1 MSGSSSILEKIQLL
15 RNFCG
20 DAWNDADY
28 TDCLRQNGYNVEQ
41 AAECLVTGRY
51 TSKSSNPINLSSPPP
66 KKKKAAFSKERSI
79 VASVQPRKSPP
90 RMSGNWMLLCNRWIS
105 NAINTARNGQTGYQE
120 DVTISAS
127 PNKMDLRFQGDRAE
141 GKMPDDLTQIL
152 VPLLRENCIRAEGK
166 FLMAEK
172 NLPIGAH
179 VPLTVQIFV
188 DVDRFFA
195 VFDGHEETALSAF
208 ASKQRQAK
216 PTSWLSSAA
225 FGLLQW
231 AEHGN
236 TPDFSKMAEEVEE
249 GAEWNEADEDDD
261 EADDRS
267 TAEVTSDTGLNLEE
281 AEQPEGFTNV
291 TLRPYQ
297 KQALHW
303 MWHRETASE
312 TQEEVQGRLEL
323 LSAMAGVTN
332 KNKVEIM
339 GSTENIV
346 CDCGPVQVALEFRPS
361 VIHHP
366 LWSCRFLASPDMTEV
381 KPFYVHELLGVA
393 SITPPR
399 PPRPCSGG
407 ILADAMG
414 LGKTVMLLAL
424 LLKGK
429 QERNEKGTTI
439 VVAKLSLLPQWEQ
452 EIKTK
457 SGLTPLVY
465 YGSSGRIGAS
475 DFEEVDV
482 VVTTYGTLQAEV
494 RNPQSAIL
502 SFQWQRVILDEA
514 HCIRNSGTVV
524 SKACCQLQAP
534 HRWCVTGTVI
544 QNSLEDVYGMM
555 KFLRH
560 EPWCIATF
568 WKAAI
573 TNATSADTENPTDGA
588 SLALDRVRHLLG
600 PILLRR
606 TKDSVALDGNPI
618 LTLPPKDTKTIRL
631 DLTDSEREFYQA
643 ILARSQ
649 AIFEGFIHDGKAAT
663 SYMQIF
669 GMLQRLRQVCDH
681 IGLTVQSRFRSE
693 EKKLKKSPVD
703 DGEILESNEDAL
715 GKDFLNGLLN
725 KFCSKQHSNRKQK
738 GEHEGNESPKKARL
752 DESYLSQVTIQLS
765 KIVADKNATHLNEEC
780 SICLEAPRVEDTVL
794 TPCAHIFCRACLV
807 GSLQRVTNENNK
819 NHSSHPASQCPDGEC
834 PNCSEPVSA
843 QYIVALTRLEDGTV
857 SSRFL
862 FEAATN
868 KPSVAVAAITPSWK
882 QQEETSMAARQILT
896 NAIDRT
902 ESSKIRA
909 IMDEL
914 NNIWQLDPGSKVL
927 AFSHY
932 LGFLDLL
939 EIQFRS
945 VGIGYYRLDGSL
957 SLKERMAVLEAFAT
971 AKGKGNKG
979 VVLLMSMMAGAEGLN
994 LVSASSCLIC
1004 DPWWNQAK
1012 EDQCINR
1019 IHRIGQQAKVV
1030 RIRRFIVNNSVEE
1043 RILELQHR
1051 KKFIADEIYN
1061 SQKRADTVGGGTARL
1076 GLDDFKLIFRR

>member
-1 MSGSSSILEKIQLL
+1 MSDPSILEKIHLL
-15 RNFCG
+15 RDFCG
-20 DAWNDADY
+20 DAWNEVDY

-51 TSKSSNPINLSSPPP
+51 KSQNNVPVNLSSPPP
-66 KKKKAAFSKERSI
+66 KKTVTRKDYFTGSSERRKPKVTPGTSAKQKPMKA
-79 VASVQPRKSPP
+79 PP
-90 RMSGNWMLLCNRWIS
+90 STMTGNWMLLCNRWIS
-105 NAINTARNGQTGYQE
+105 NAINTARNGQTSYQE
-120 DVTISAS
+120 EVHISAS
-127 PNKMDLRFQGDRAE
+127 SNKMDLRFQGAKAD

-152 VPLLRENCIRAEGK
+152 VPLLRANLIRAEGK

-172 NLPIGAH
+172 FLPIGAH
-179 VPLTVQIFV
+179 VPLTVKIFV
-188 DVDRFFA
+188 DTDNFFA
-195 VFDGHEETALSAF
+195 VFDGHEENALPAF
-208 ASKQRQAK
+208 LSKKQSNQK
-216 PTSWLSSAA
+216 PSSWLSSAA
-225 FGLLQW
+225 FSLLQW

-236 TPDFSKMAEEVEE
+236 TPDFSKVVEEVDD
-249 GAEWNEADEDDD
+249 APEWNEADEDDD
-261 EADDRS
+261 VPDDRS
-267 TAEVTSDTGLNLEE
+267 TAEVTSDTGLNLAE
-281 AEQPEGFTNV
+281 ADTPEGFTNV

-303 MWHRETASE
+303 MWQRETAAE

-323 LSAMAGVTN
+323 LSEMAGVTK
-332 KNKVEIM
+332 KNKLEAT
-339 GSTENIV
+339 GRTENIV
-346 CDCGPVQVALEFRPS
+346 CDCGPVEVALEFRPS

-366 LWSCRFLASPDMTEV
+366 LWTCRFLASPEMTEV

-393 SITPPR
+393 TITPPR

-424 LLKGK
+424 LLKSR
-429 QERNEKGTTI
+429 QERAEKGVTI

-452 EIKTK
+452 EIRTKT
-457 SGLTPLVY
+457 GLIPLVY
-465 YGSSGRIGAS
+465 YGSGGRLGVS
-475 DFEEVDV
+475 DFEEVDIV
-482 VVTTYGTLQAEV
+482 ITTYGTLQAEV

-502 SFQWQRVILDEA
+502 SFQWERVILDEA

-573 TNATSADTENPTDGA
+573 TNATSADADDPTDGA
-588 SLALDRVRHLLG
+588 SLALDRVRHLLA

-631 DLTDSEREFYQA
+631 DLTESEREFYQA

-649 AIFEGFIHDGKAAT
+649 AIFEGFIQDGKAAT

-681 IGLTVQSRFRSE
+681 IGLTAQTRFRSD
-693 EKKLKKSPVD
+693 EKKPKKASIEALDEVTP
-703 DGEILESNEDAL
+703 ESDADAL
-715 GKDFLNGLLN
+715 GRNFLNGLLN
-725 KFCSKQHSNRKQK
+725 KFCSKQQSNRKQK
-738 GEHEGNESPKKARL
+738 GEHQDQDSPKKPRL
-752 DESYLSQVTIQLS
+752 DENYLSQVTTRLS
-765 KIVADKNATHLNEEC
+765 KIVSDKNATHLNEEC
-780 SICLEAPRVEDTVL
+780 SICLEVPKVEETVL
-794 TPCAHIFCRACLV
+794 TPCAHIFCRSCLV
-807 GSLQRVTNENNK
+807 GSLQRVTNENNE
-819 NHSSHPASQCPDGEC
+819 NRWFHPASHCPDGEC

-843 QYIVALTRLEDGTV
+843 QCIVALTRLDDGTV

-862 FEAATN
+862 FDVTSN
-868 KPSVAVAAITPSWK
+868 KPSVAATPSWK
-882 QQEETSMAARQILT
+882 QQEETTIAARQILT
-896 NAIDRT
+896 NAIDGT

-914 NNIWQLDPGSKVL
+914 NNIWELDPGSKAL

-945 VGIGYYRLDGSL
+945 AGIGKSRSINLKTSPVGPIRSLTFPFLAFYRLDGSL
-957 SLKERMAVLEAFAT
+957 SLKERMAVLEAFAAAE
-971 AKGKGNKG
+971 AKGTKG

-1012 EDQCINR
+1012 EDQCKCSR
-1019 IHRIGQQAKVV
+1019 
-1030 RIRRFIVNNSVEE
+1030 
-1043 RILELQHR
+1043 
-1051 KKFIADEIYN
+1051 
-1061 SQKRADTVGGGTARL
+1061 
-1076 GLDDFKLIFRR
+1076 